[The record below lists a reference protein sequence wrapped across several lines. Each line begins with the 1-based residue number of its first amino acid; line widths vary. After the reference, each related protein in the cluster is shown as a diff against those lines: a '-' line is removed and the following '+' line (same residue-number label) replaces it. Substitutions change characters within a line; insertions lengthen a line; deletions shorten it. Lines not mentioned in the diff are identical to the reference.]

1 MSTKISSFQRSIQ
14 CFGCLSLLSAVLLSG
29 CGAMHV
35 TGSGLGTTETGN
47 SAPTITVQPANATVT
62 FGQTATFSVAATGS
76 GTLSYQWQQNSAN
89 IPGATSSA
97 YTTPA
102 VTVAESGST
111 FDVVVTNA
119 EGSITS
125 DASTTSTS
133 STPATLTVVS
143 VPLPTLSSQPAN
155 ASVTVGESATF
166 AVTATGGATLSY
178 QWQQNSVNISG
189 ATSSSYTT
197 PATTAADS
205 GSTFDVVVSDSAGN
219 ITSNSATLS
228 VSTPVQAQPSYYV
241 APNGNDSADGSVSSP
256 FATLQR
262 AQLAMQQSSVKVT
275 QINAGT
281 YYLTSPLTLTS
292 LDQGETW
299 EAVPGATVV
308 LSGGQVLTG
317 WASEGNGI
325 YSTSAAK
332 PVGLDLEIAGV
343 RQLPAALG
351 YDPQR
356 PFISGWRVLPPTQA
370 QNFGVTFAVQPGDM
384 TASVKPGAV
393 VQVLDFLRYTD
404 QFTTIVSVDASNN
417 TITVADQFNTGTS
430 TAGISGSWRVLN
442 DPTDLGAPGEFAYD
456 ALTSKVYVQPV
467 SADSLSSD
475 IVVAAQLSTLI
486 ALNNVSGITISG
498 LTFSD
503 TTSDKDTYSG
513 AFNDKLA
520 TIMGTGL
527 NNSTISGNNFQNAGN
542 GISLSG
548 SSNNT
553 ISGNGF
559 EQMGGSGI
567 FLTAKSNH
575 NKLTTNTMTGLG
587 KINVGSTGIHLENS
601 ANNLID
607 SNTIDGT
614 GRWGVDLYPS
624 DSVSLVG
631 NTVSNNILR
640 NTSQQTND
648 SGAIYSYAG
657 TSPSY
662 VEENTTITG
671 NRIENL
677 GGLLRDASGN
687 YKLGQTQGIYMDDQ
701 VSTVTMTNNVAES
714 NGNGIFLCHGCKS
727 NTANNNV
734 VILQTPAYYDRG
746 ANGVTYSTGA
756 MNYNGATRVDLLPSY
771 FPSSL
776 TTTTIVVHLSGQ
788 ASGGTNAAFNVQA
801 DGAIIGS
808 GTATSTVT
816 DYVFT
821 AQLTPHQI
829 HRIGIGLTN
838 GVTSGTPTT
847 ALQNMG
853 LFVNNTAIELVAP
866 EATGSYGAYG
876 FVAGNDNLNVTN
888 FSSTHNIV
896 YRNGGSSQ
904 DLMDWTDWANPSYV
918 DPNPG
923 TINSSVL
930 FQGVAKA
937 GDTVLGGQGSD
948 ANSVL
953 SNPMF
958 TNAQAGDYTLQ
969 ANSPALAVGFT
980 TAGVPLAP

>member
-1 MSTKISSFQRSIQ
+1 
-14 CFGCLSLLSAVLLSG
+14 
-29 CGAMHV
+29 MHV
-35 TGSGLGTTETGN
+35 TGSGLGTTETVS
-47 SAPTITVQPANATVT
+47 SAPTITAQPANATVNI
-62 FGQTATFSVAATGS
+62 GQSATFSVTATGS
-76 GTLSYQWQQNSAN
+76 GTLSYQWQQNSVN
-89 IPGATSSA
+89 IAGATLPT

-102 VTVAESGST
+102 VTAAESGTT
-111 FDVVVTNA
+111 FDVVVSNA
-119 EGSITS
+119 EGSTTS
-125 DASTTSTS
+125 DASSISTS
-133 STPATLTVVS
+133 SNPATLTVVS
-143 VPLPTLSSQPAN
+143 VTLPALSTQPVS

-166 AVTATGGATLSY
+166 TVTATGGSNLGY
-178 QWQQNSVNISG
+178 QWQQNSVNIPG
-189 ATSSSYTT
+189 ATSPSYTT
-197 PATTAADS
+197 PAATAAES
-205 GSTFDVVVSDSAGN
+205 GSTFDVVVSDSAGS
-219 ITSNSATLS
+219 ITSDLATLS

-241 APNGNDSADGSVSSP
+241 ATNGSDNADGSESSP

-262 AQLAMQQSSVKVT
+262 AQLAMQQSSIKIT
-275 QINAGT
+275 QMNAGT
-281 YYLTSPLTLTS
+281 YYLTTPLTLTS
-292 LDQGETW
+292 LDKGETW

-317 WASEGNGI
+317 WGSEGNGI
-325 YSTSAAK
+325 YSTSAPK

-343 RQLPAALG
+343 RQLPAARG

-370 QNFGVTFAVQPGDM
+370 QNFGVTFAVQPGDL
-384 TASVKPGAV
+384 TPSVKPGAV
-393 VQVLDFLRYTD
+393 VQVVDFLRYTD
-404 QFTTIVSVDASNN
+404 QFTTLVSVDAANN

-430 TAGISGSWRVLN
+430 TAGISGSWRILN
-442 DPTDLGAPGEFAYD
+442 DPDDLGASGEFAYD
-456 ALTSKVYVQPV
+456 ASASKVYVQPA
-467 SADSLSSD
+467 SPDSLSSD
-475 IVVAAQLSTLI
+475 TVVAAQLSTLI
-486 ALNNVSGITISG
+486 ALNNVSGVTIKG

-503 TTSDKDTYSG
+503 TTSDRVPYSG
-513 AFNDKLA
+513 AFYDTVA

-527 NNSTISGNNFQNAGN
+527 NNSTISGNTFVNAGN
-542 GISLSG
+542 GIALSG

-575 NKLTTNTMTGLG
+575 NNVTTNTMNGLG
-587 KINVGSTGIHLENS
+587 KINVGSTGIHVENS
-601 ANNLID
+601 ANNLVD
-607 SNTIDGT
+607 SNIIDGS

-648 SGAIYSYAG
+648 TGAIYSYAG

-701 VSTVTMTNNVAES
+701 VSMVTLTNNVAES
-714 NGNGIFLCHGCKS
+714 NGNGMFLCHGCKG
-727 NTANNNV
+727 NTASNNV
-734 VILQTPAYYDRG
+734 VILQAPAYYDRG
-746 ANGVTYSTGA
+746 SNGVTYSTGA
-756 MNYNGATRVDLLPSY
+756 MTYNGTTRVDLLPSY

-776 TTTTIVVHLSGQ
+776 TTTTIVVQLSGQ

-801 DGAIIGS
+801 DGVIIGT
-808 GTATSTVT
+808 GTATSTIS

-829 HRIGIGLTN
+829 HRIDIGLTN
-838 GVTSGTPTT
+838 GVTTGTPTT
-847 ALQNMG
+847 ALQNME
-853 LFVNNTAIELVAP
+853 LFVNNTAVELVAP

-876 FVAGNDNLNVTN
+876 FIAGNDALNVTN
-888 FSSTHNIV
+888 FSAMHNIV

-904 DLMDWTDWANPSYV
+904 DVLDWTDWTDPSYV

-923 TINSSVL
+923 IINSSVL

-937 GDTVLGGQGSD
+937 GDTVFGGQGSD

-953 SNPMF
+953 SDPQF
-958 TNAQAGDYTLQ
+958 INAQAGDYTLQ
-969 ANSPALAVGFT
+969 PNSPALAVGFT

>member
-1 MSTKISSFQRSIQ
+1 
-14 CFGCLSLLSAVLLSG
+14 
-29 CGAMHV
+29 MHV
-35 TGSGLGTTETGN
+35 TASGAGTTETGN
-47 SAPTITVQPANATVT
+47 SAPTIAVQPANATVT
-62 FGQTATFSVAATGS
+62 FGQTATFSVTATGS
-76 GTLSYQWQQNSAN
+76 GTLSYQWQQNSVN
-89 IPGATSSA
+89 ISGATSSA

-102 VTVAESGST
+102 ETVAESGST

-119 EGSITS
+119 EGSLTS
-125 DASTTSTS
+125 AASPASTLSNS
-133 STPATLTVVS
+133 ATLTVVS
-143 VPLPTLSSQPAN
+143 VPLPTLSSQPVN

-166 AVTATGGATLSY
+166 AVTATGGAALSY

-189 ATSSSYTT
+189 ATSSSYST
-197 PATTAADS
+197 PATTVADS
-205 GSTFDVVVSDSAGN
+205 GSTFDVVVSDSAGSV
-219 ITSNSATLS
+219 TSNSATLS
-228 VSTPVQAQPSYYV
+228 VSAPVQAQPSYYV
-241 APNGNDSADGSVSSP
+241 ATNGSDGADGSVSRP

-281 YYLTSPLTLTS
+281 YYLTSPLTLNS

-299 EAVPGATVV
+299 EAAPGATVV
-308 LSGGQVLTG
+308 LSGGQALTG
-317 WASEGNGI
+317 WANEGNGI
-325 YSTSAAK
+325 YSASAAR

-370 QNFGVTFAVQPGDM
+370 QNFGVMFAVQPGDM

-442 DPTDLGAPGEFAYD
+442 DPADLGAPGEFAYD
-456 ALTSKVYVQPV
+456 ASTSRVYVQPV
-467 SADSLSSD
+467 NADGLSSD
-475 IVVAAQLSTLI
+475 TVIAAQLSTLI

-503 TTSDKDTYSG
+503 TTSDKYTYSG

-520 TIMGTGL
+520 TIIGTGL
-527 NNSTISGNNFQNAGN
+527 HNSTISGNTFLNSGN
-542 GISLSG
+542 GISLIG
-548 SSNNT
+548 SSDNT
-553 ISGNGF
+553 ISGNEF
-559 EQMGGSGI
+559 DQMGGSGI

-575 NKLTTNTMTGLG
+575 NNLTTNTMTGLG

-607 SNTIDGT
+607 SNTIDGS

-624 DSVSLVG
+624 DGVSLVG
-631 NTVSNNILR
+631 NTVSNNVLR

-648 SGAIYSYAG
+648 TGAIYSYAG

-671 NRIENL
+671 NRIENI
-677 GGLLRDASGN
+677 GGLLRDESGN
-687 YKLGQTQGIYMDDQ
+687 YKHGTTEAIYMDDQ
-701 VSTVTMTNNVAES
+701 VSTVTMSNNLVES
-714 NGNGIFLCHGCKS
+714 DGSGMFLCHGCKG
-727 NTANNNV
+727 NTASNNV

-756 MNYNGATRVDLLPSY
+756 MTYNGTTRVDLLPSY
-771 FPSSL
+771 FPSSQPN
-776 TTTTIVVHLSGQ
+776 TTIVVQLSGQ

-801 DGAIIGS
+801 DGVVIGT
-808 GTATSTVT
+808 GTATGSIS

-838 GVTSGTPTT
+838 GVTSGTLTT
-847 ALQNMG
+847 ALQSME

-866 EATGSYGAYG
+866 EATGSYGAFG
-876 FVAGNDNLNVTN
+876 FIAGNDALKVTN

-896 YRNGGSSQ
+896 FRNGGSSQ
-904 DLMDWTDWANPSYV
+904 DLMDWTDWTDPSYV

-937 GDTVLGGQGSD
+937 GDTVFGGQGAD

-969 ANSPALAVGFT
+969 SNSPALAVGFT